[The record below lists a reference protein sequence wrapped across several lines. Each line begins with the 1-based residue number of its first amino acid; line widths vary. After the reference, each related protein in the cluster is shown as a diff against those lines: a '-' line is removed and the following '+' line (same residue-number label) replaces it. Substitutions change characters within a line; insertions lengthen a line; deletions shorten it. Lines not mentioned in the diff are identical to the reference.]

1 MFFYKI
7 NYKMGQ
13 TQSTKINAYTFKVK
27 AYASEGD
34 FIHNDFIVLD
44 KIFIPSINLEY
55 HFYQKFLII
64 DEQSKTNYVQYLVE
78 NNIDD
83 IVSYES
89 TKDKVYMLKQIE
101 LDIEYVEKIKKYYE
115 LEKQR
120 KRLFGEL
127 KK

>member
-1 MFFYKI
+1 
-7 NYKMGQ
+7 MGNNQ
-13 TQSTKINAYTFKVK
+13 NTKIKAYTFKVK
-27 AYASEGD
+27 AYASTGDFVHGD
-34 FIHNDFIVLD
+34 FIVID

-64 DEQSKTNYVQYLVE
+64 DEQSKTNYIQYLVE

-89 TKDKVYMLKQIE
+89 TPDKVYMLKQIE
-101 LDIEYVEKIKKYYE
+101 LDTEYVEKIKKYYE
-115 LEKQR
+115 IEKQR
-120 KRLFGEL
+120 QKLFDEL